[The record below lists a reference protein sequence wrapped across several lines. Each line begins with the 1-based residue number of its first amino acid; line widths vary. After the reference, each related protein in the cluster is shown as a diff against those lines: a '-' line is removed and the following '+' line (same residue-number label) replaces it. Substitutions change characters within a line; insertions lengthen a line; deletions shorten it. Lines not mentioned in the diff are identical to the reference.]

1 MKRALSVLIA
11 IALFALPLSAFGA
24 VKAGATCSKLGAT
37 STYLGKKY
45 TCVKS
50 GKKLVW
56 NKGVTVA
63 VPKPIATPTPSPSQA
78 PESSSSAKPTPT
90 PSATQSTAPLV
101 DYSKI
106 YSTDDGYFTE
116 FNDPC
121 AFDPNH
127 QPNGKTFK
135 VITIKHIGVSGS

>member
-1 MKRALSVLIA
+1 
-11 IALFALPLSAFGA
+11 
-24 VKAGATCSKLGAT
+24 
-37 STYLGKKY
+37 
-45 TCVKS
+45 
-50 GKKLVW
+50 
-56 NKGVTVA
+56 VTVA

-121 AFDPNH
+121 AFDPNSTSRMERLS
-127 QPNGKTFK
+127 G
-135 VITIKHIGVSGS
+135 VITIKHIGVSGRNLKSLESMF